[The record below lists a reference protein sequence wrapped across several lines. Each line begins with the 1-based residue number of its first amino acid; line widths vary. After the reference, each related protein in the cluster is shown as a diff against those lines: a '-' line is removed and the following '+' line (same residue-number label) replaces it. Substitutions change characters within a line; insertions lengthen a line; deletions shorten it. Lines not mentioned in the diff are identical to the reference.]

1 MSEKE
6 RAAVILL
13 VGLVIASVFV
23 VTVELNRIDRLEG
36 ELTKLSEDYEYRD
49 AQYDLLYS
57 RYLGL
62 NDNLTDKN
70 IQILQLSSQVNDLKE
85 KMQEALISSL
95 NFRAQYEEVQIEN
108 AKLRGA
114 LIISENG
121 ENIAPPQ
128 IEPKKNTFRIG
139 DTVSFNINSS
149 WPLYG
154 SNFTITDPN
163 GILVWV
169 VDTLMNWVQDGDSWV
184 APYYSQT
191 SNASPMVLE
200 HGSTLGVWTW
210 TYMFS
215 DLIKIE
221 GNFTVE
227 HALPPSPG
235 GIDLSELPEPGK
247 KAVELALTRF
257 NEILKDPWKVTV
269 TRARNE
275 IVEYPLDSG
284 EMVDVWRVDVEGTG
298 SLGSTGDTVWLGVV
312 FYVLTDTWE
321 VVEVSKVSSPIA
333 YLSD

>member
-1 MSEKE
+1 
-6 RAAVILL
+6 
-13 VGLVIASVFV
+13 
-23 VTVELNRIDRLEG
+23 
-36 ELTKLSEDYEYRD
+36 
-49 AQYDLLYS
+49 
-57 RYLGL
+57 
-62 NDNLTDKN
+62 
-70 IQILQLSSQVNDLKE
+70 
-85 KMQEALISSL
+85 
-95 NFRAQYEEVQIEN
+95 
-108 AKLRGA
+108 
-114 LIISENG
+114 
-121 ENIAPPQ
+121 
-128 IEPKKNTFRIG
+128 
-139 DTVSFNINSS
+139 
-149 WPLYG
+149 
-154 SNFTITDPN
+154 
-163 GILVWV
+163 
-169 VDTLMNWVQDGDSWV
+169 
-184 APYYSQT
+184 
-191 SNASPMVLE
+191 
-200 HGSTLGVWTW
+200 
-210 TYMFS
+210 MFS

-275 IVEYPLDSG
+275 IVEYPFDSG